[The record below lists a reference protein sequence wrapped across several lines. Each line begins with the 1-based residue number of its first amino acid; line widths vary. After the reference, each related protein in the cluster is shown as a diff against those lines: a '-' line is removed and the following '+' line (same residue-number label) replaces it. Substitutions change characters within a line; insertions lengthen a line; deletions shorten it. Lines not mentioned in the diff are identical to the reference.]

1 MLIEQKGCLSALT
14 RIGGSDRFDWGEM
27 DDLYRFSLAENIGD
41 LAEAHALR
49 LVRYE
54 PRFPDSDFWWL
65 DKDRD
70 VHGKV
75 FTLHKGD
82 RIGASLRIVP
92 VTACVTEIEELGLLP
107 EDLKGDPSVWELG
120 RLVSVPSRG
129 RDLPY
134 SRLLFGWA
142 TQWAKVNLPIQKVVS
157 YCRGGKVSG
166 FEASGAKVVA
176 GPYSVPERGDDYYT
190 IVADLQD
197 VVDRLSGYGFG
208 TLLEAAAAGKTEFST
223 AEILGSP
230 RVPASSGTNS

>member
-1 MLIEQKGCLSALT
+1 MNNLDKPEEL
-14 RIGGSDRFDWGEM
+14 DE
-27 DDLYRFSLAENIGD
+27 LYRFSLVENIGD

-54 PRFPDSDFWWL
+54 PRFPESDFWWL

-92 VTACVTEIEELGLLP
+92 VTACTTEIEELGLLP

-176 GPYSVPERGDDYYT
+176 GPYSVPERGDDYFT

-230 RVPASSGTNS
+230 RVPASSGTNK